1 MHHPRCTSKSTAK
14 RFHDSKLSFLLE
26 SRGAMPPSG
35 QVVVG
40 ENNRP
45 AAIRSVGPPVVDLQ
59 NPASGKSDS
68 GKSDLVKVFSTWFS
82 ATVAARGSRA
92 QRIHRNLLERTEPRM
107 SHLQFPT
114 DLPPHARI
122 AGVSVGLSPTQ
133 QRPQQQMAVGGRNS
147 KRTSVRQ
154 SHASVRSRKAISQA
168 DRSPFAKVALFT
180 SGPTRLTSPGG
191 GSELTT
197 FFQKNTNSRID
208 RFFIK
213 SQARSPSTRAL
224 RTKLTCVHTP
234 LWVRVA

>member
-14 RFHDSKLSFLLE
+14 RFHDSKLSFLVA

-45 AAIRSVGPPVVDLQ
+45 AAIRSVGPPVVDLP
-59 NPASGKSDS
+59 NPVSGN
-68 GKSDLVKVFSTWFS
+68 SDLVKVCSTWFS

-92 QRIHRNLLERTEPRM
+92 QRIHRNLFERTATPMRP
-107 SHLQFPT
+107 LQFST
-114 DLPPHARI
+114 DLPPHAKI
-122 AGVSVGLSPTQ
+122 AGVLVGLSPTQ
-133 QRPQQQMAVGGRNS
+133 QRPRQQMTVGGRNS

-154 SHASVRSRKAISQA
+154 SHDSVRSRKAISQA

-180 SGPTRLTSPGG
+180 SGPTRLTLPGG

-197 FFQKNTNSRID
+197 FFTNSRIAQI
-208 RFFIK
+208 FYK
-213 SQARSPSTRAL
+213 KPGASSL
-224 RTKLTCVHTP
+224 LHGHG
-234 LWVRVA
+234 LY